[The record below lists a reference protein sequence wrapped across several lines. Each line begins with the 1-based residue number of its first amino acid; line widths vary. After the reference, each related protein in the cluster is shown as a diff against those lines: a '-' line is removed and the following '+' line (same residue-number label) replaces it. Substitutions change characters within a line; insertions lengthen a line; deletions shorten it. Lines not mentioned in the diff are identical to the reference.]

1 MEIEQSRVVVKARNF
16 DASNHFYEQTLAFPR
31 LGNSDSEEGRK
42 ALFFAG
48 GMAIEIQGRPRADES
63 DRRDEAFDYQGP
75 EHKMVVELMVPS
87 ATRVYEEL
95 IFRDRNIPGG
105 LREDRD
111 GTRVFETHDPD
122 GVKIAFRERSA

>member
-1 MEIEQSRVVVKARNF
+1 MEIEQSRVVVKACNF
-16 DASNHFYEQTLAFPR
+16 EATNRFYEQTLALPR
-31 LGNSDSEEGRK
+31 LGNSDSEDGRR

-48 GMAIEIQGRPRADES
+48 GMAIEVHGRPRADEPGG
-63 DRRDEAFDYQGP
+63 RDEAFDYQGP
-75 EHKMVVELMVPS
+75 DHKMVVELIVPS

-95 IFRDRNIPGG
+95 MFRDRNIPGG

-122 GVKIAFRERSA
+122 GVKIAFRERPA